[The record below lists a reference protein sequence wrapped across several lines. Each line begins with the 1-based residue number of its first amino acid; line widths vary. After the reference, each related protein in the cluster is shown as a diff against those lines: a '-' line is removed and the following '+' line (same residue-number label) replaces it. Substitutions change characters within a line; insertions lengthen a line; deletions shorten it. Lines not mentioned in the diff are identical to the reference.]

1 MRNVHLSTQ
10 FILHVKLICFQ
21 VACINYV
28 FYTKL
33 AVPARRAGRK
43 AASPRPRHT
52 DVGTYHD

>member
-33 AVPARRAGRK
+33 AVPARRAGCTTHGRGHV
-43 AASPRPRHT
+43 PRLI
-52 DVGTYHD
+52 